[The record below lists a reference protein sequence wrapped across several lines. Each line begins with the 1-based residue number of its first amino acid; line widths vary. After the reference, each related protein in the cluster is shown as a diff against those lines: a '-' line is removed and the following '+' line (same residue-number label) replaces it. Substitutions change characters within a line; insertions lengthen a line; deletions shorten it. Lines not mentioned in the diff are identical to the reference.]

1 MNIGIGWFNKH
12 SIKIA
17 VAVNIIILAFF
28 VISASG
34 CEQLPVRDAV
44 DLMEEMREQGCDINN
59 TSISKKRIK
68 VNCK

>member
-17 VAVNIIILAFF
+17 GAVNIIIFAFF

-44 DLMEEMREQGCDINN
+44 DLMEEMREQGCEVSN
-59 TSISKKRIK
+59 TSISEKRIK